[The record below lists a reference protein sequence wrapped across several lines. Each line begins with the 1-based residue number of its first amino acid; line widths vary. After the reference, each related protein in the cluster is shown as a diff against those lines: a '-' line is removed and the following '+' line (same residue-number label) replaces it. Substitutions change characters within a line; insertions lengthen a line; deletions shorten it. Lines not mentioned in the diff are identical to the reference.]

1 MVSRIDGMDA
11 NTRQLI
17 VEALDELRDAE
28 ANLPSEPRNTEETVG
43 GYFYNEWS
51 PEYARW
57 VKMRG
62 ALAHARQHLE
72 DILEGDA
79 PQAESA

>member
-1 MVSRIDGMDA
+1 MDA
-11 NTRQLI
+11 HTRQIL
-17 VEALDELRDAE
+17 VAALSDLRDAE
-28 ANLPSEPRNTEETVG
+28 VNLPPEPRNTNETVG

-62 ALAHARQHLE
+62 SLAHARQHLE
-72 DILEGDA
+72 ELLGEAAG
-79 PQAESA
+79 PHAERA

>member
-1 MVSRIDGMDA
+1 MDA
-11 NTRQLI
+11 NARQSI
-17 VEALDELRDAE
+17 VDALSALSDVED
-28 ANLPSEPRNTEETVG
+28 NLPPEPRNGNETVG

-62 ALAHARQHLE
+62 AISHARQHLE
-72 DILEGDA
+72 DALGDDLR
-79 PQAESA
+79 QAESA

>member
-1 MVSRIDGMDA
+1 MDSKA
-11 NTRQLI
+11 RQLI
-17 VEALDELRDAE
+17 VDALSDLRDVE
-28 ANLPSEPRNTEETVG
+28 ENLPPEPRHEGETVG

-62 ALAHARQHLE
+62 AISHARQHLE
-72 DILEGDA
+72 DALGEDL

>member
-1 MVSRIDGMDA
+1 MDA
-11 NTRQLI
+11 NTRQLL
-17 VEALDELRDAE
+17 VEALSELREAE
-28 ANLPSEPRNTEETVG
+28 GNLPAEPRNTNETVG

-72 DILEGDA
+72 EILGEEAG